1 MCFNAEKRIEMITKK
16 ITISDG
22 VRINYIETEKFKS
35 NFIAVNFI
43 SELDK
48 DKSFLNSMVPRI
60 LSHASKSYPSQ
71 AEIDKRLQYLY
82 SASLTTKNISYG
94 QYHIFGFLSDMLN
107 DKYALGTSVTD
118 EMVNFLCDIIFNPY
132 LENGVFSK
140 QFTEN
145 EKLEMIDAIEAEIN
159 SKTSYSITRC
169 IENMFE
175 GEIFSVRKTGTVEDV
190 ERITPEMLYNAYKKA
205 LSECTVE
212 IYVVG
217 SVDIDRVASTFKAH
231 FDKVERHVEKIID
244 ITPTVSKR
252 DIKQICE
259 IDDVSQG
266 KLCMGFRL
274 GNTNDTVVANLFSE
288 LYGASPTSKLFI
300 NVREKKSLCYTCRSI
315 LSLKSGAMYVVA
327 GIEATNKEIAE
338 KAILEQLDCVKNAEI
353 TDEELESAKKSLKN
367 AYMTIYDRPSA
378 LATWFLNRS
387 LSSLDSTPMLEYEK
401 LNSITKEQIASFAKK
416 INLDTVYFMRG
427 ELEND

>member
-1 MCFNAEKRIEMITKK
+1 MITKQ
-16 ITISDG
+16 IQISDG
-22 VRINYIETEKFKS
+22 VTINYIETEKFKS
-35 NFIAVNFI
+35 NYISVNFI

-48 DKSFLNSMVPRI
+48 KSSFLNSMIPRI
-60 LSHASKSYPSQ
+60 LSHASGSYPSQ
-71 AEIDKRLQYLY
+71 ADIDKRLQYLY
-82 SASLTTKNISYG
+82 SASLTTKNTSYG

-107 DKYALGTSVTD
+107 DKYALGTMVAD

-132 LENGVFSK
+132 LEDGVFSK

-145 EKLEMIDAIEAEIN
+145 EKLEMIDSIEAEIN

-175 GEIFSVRKTGTVEDV
+175 GEIFSIRKTGTVEDV
-190 ERITPEMLYNAYKKA
+190 EKITPKMLYDAYKNA
-205 LSECTVE
+205 LSTCRVE
-212 IYVVG
+212 IYAVG
-217 SVDIDRVASTFKAH
+217 KLDIDKVASTFKAH
-231 FDKVERHVEKIID
+231 FDKIERSVTKIID
-244 ITPTVSKR
+244 ITPALIQR
-252 DIKQICE
+252 EIKQICE

-274 GNTNDTVVANLFSE
+274 GKSDDAVLANLFSE
-288 LYGASPTSKLFI
+288 LYGASPTSKLFV

-315 LSLKSGAMYVVA
+315 ISLKTGSMCVVA
-327 GIEATNKEIAE
+327 GIEATNKEVAE
-338 KAILEQLDCVKNAEI
+338 KAIIEQLECVKRAEI

-367 AYMTIYDRPSA
+367 AYLSIYDRPSA
-378 LATWFLNRS
+378 LATWSLNRK
-387 LSSLDSTPMLEYEK
+387 LSGVDSIPMLEYER
-401 LNSITKEQIASFAKK
+401 LDLITKEQIASFAQE

>member
-1 MCFNAEKRIEMITKK
+1 MITKQ
-16 ITISDG
+16 ISVSDG
-22 VRINYIETEKFKS
+22 VQINYIETTKFKS
-35 NFIAVNFI
+35 NFISFNFV

-48 DKSFLNSMVPRI
+48 NTSFLNSMIPRI
-60 LSHASKSYPSQ
+60 LSHASGNYPSQ
-71 AEIDKRLQYLY
+71 ADIDKRLQYLY
-82 SASLTTKNISYG
+82 SASLTTKNVSYG

-107 DKYALGTSVTD
+107 DKYALGTRVAD
-118 EMVNFLCDIIFNPY
+118 EMVDFLCDIIFNPY

-145 EKLEMIDAIEAEIN
+145 EKLEMIDAIESEIN

-175 GEIFSVRKTGTVEDV
+175 GEIFSIRKTGTVEDV
-190 ERITPEMLYNAYKKA
+190 QKITPIMLYDAYKKA
-205 LSECTVE
+205 LRECRIE

-217 SVDIDRVASTFKAH
+217 SVDIDKIASTFKSH
-231 FDKVERHVEKIID
+231 FDKIERKPTKIID
-244 ITPTVSKR
+244 IKPSAKATEV
-252 DIKQICE
+252 KQVCE

-274 GNTNDTVVANLFSE
+274 GESSNEKIHIANLFSE

-300 NVREKKSLCYTCRSI
+300 NVREKKSLCYTCRSL
-315 LSLKSGAMYVVA
+315 LSVKTGSMCVVA

-338 KAILEQLDCVKNAEI
+338 SAILEQLESVKRAEI

-367 AYMTIYDRPSA
+367 AYLSIYDRPSA
-378 LATWFLNRS
+378 LATWALNRK

-401 LNSITKEQIASFAKK
+401 LDSVTKEQIASLARE
-416 INLDTVYFMRG
+416 ITLDTVYFMRG